1 MLASST
7 VTVRGIRSQG
17 GKVGVPVHQ
26 CEYAHDEGKGI
37 GVVREKEG
45 TAPHQLP
52 REMVV
57 VSGREGLLQLVFG
70 QKP

>member
-1 MLASST
+1 MLVSST
-7 VTVRGIRSQG
+7 TTVKGYPEPRGRG
-17 GKVGVPVHQ
+17 GVPVHR

-37 GVVREKEG
+37 CVTREKEG

-57 VSGREGLLQLVFG
+57 VSGREGMERARH
-70 QKP
+70 